1 LLGRVPLAPV
11 RPCRSR
17 DGALA
22 ARNRPISAP
31 SGADAQW
38 SRNREFDTSVSHT
51 NVPASNEQISNVS
64 AFVADPAELWPPS
77 FAEFSAYGKI
87 LCGSEWVLDKMPQC
101 ARHALERVLM
111 SLTVDDIVGIV
122 GILPTPAT
130 PDAERW
136 DAVDTVALPEVE
148 KMTRAA
154 VGAGIEILMTTGTFG
169 EAATLTWPET
179 LALVDCVVQ
188 NSGRRP
194 VFAGVT
200 TLNTRDTI
208 SRAREVVKI
217 GASGLFVGRPM
228 WLPLDQQQILK
239 YYQDL
244 AAALPGVP
252 LIIYDNPHAFK
263 GKITTETYQ
272 QLALIPEV
280 VASKHTVARVW
291 KVTSSLANA
300 ACGCCPSK
308 PIGFP
313 LRKSIRSSRARVGR
327 ETSLAHRRRSRRW
340 RERSPIEIGLPQ
352 KPFTMS
358 ATGRSKRSSPAV
370 TSGSLWTTAFNS
382 VTHVSNRRRDRSGS
396 DATALRWST
405 RSLCQR
411 RRRSRPPIRAARA
424 QIRFGCSRSMIRA
437 DATEGRM

>member
-1 LLGRVPLAPV
+1 
-11 RPCRSR
+11 
-17 DGALA
+17 
-22 ARNRPISAP
+22 
-31 SGADAQW
+31 
-38 SRNREFDTSVSHT
+38 
-51 NVPASNEQISNVS
+51 
-64 AFVADPAELWPPS
+64 
-77 FAEFSAYGKI
+77 
-87 LCGSEWVLDKMPQC
+87 
-101 ARHALERVLM
+101 M

-280 VASKHTVARVW
+280 VASKHTGGPSLEGDVIACQRGLRMLPLETDWFPIAQKYPELARASWSGNVACAPSAIAALARTIADRDWTAAKAIHDECNWAVETLFPGGDIRV
-291 KVTSSLANA
+291 
-300 ACGCCPSK
+300 
-308 PIGFP
+308 FMDY
-313 LRKSIRSSRARVGR
+313 SIQLGHARFRTAGVIDPGPTRPPYVGAPEAFVKGGEEVGR
-327 ETSLAHRRRSRRW
+327 RFAQL
-340 RERSPIEIGLPQ
+340 ER
-352 KPFTMS
+352 KY
-358 ATGRSKRSSPAV
+358 
-370 TSGSLWTTAFNS
+370 GSVA
-382 VTHVSNRRRDRSGS
+382 
-396 DATALRWST
+396 
-405 RSLCQR
+405 
-411 RRRSRPPIRAARA
+411 AAR
-424 QIRFGCSRSMIRA
+424 
-437 DATEGRM
+437 